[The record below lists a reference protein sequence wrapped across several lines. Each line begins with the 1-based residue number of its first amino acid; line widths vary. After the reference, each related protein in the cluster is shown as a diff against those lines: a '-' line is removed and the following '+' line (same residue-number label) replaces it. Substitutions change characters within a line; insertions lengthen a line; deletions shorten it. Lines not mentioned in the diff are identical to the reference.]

1 MEDLAELFFFHSDFS
16 LTPVSNHR
24 IIKNCTTFT
33 WMQILFYS
41 VLFVK
46 KTRFTNAGFLST
58 IKSAHDVIQH
68 LMKNKLDRNL
78 IGSGGEPGT

>member
-1 MEDLAELFFFHSDFS
+1 
-16 LTPVSNHR
+16 
-24 IIKNCTTFT
+24 
-33 WMQILFYS
+33 MQILFYS

-46 KTRFTNAGFLST
+46 KTRFTNAEFLST
-58 IKSAHDVIQH
+58 NKSAHDVIQH